1 MSYVVAR
8 LTAREWCSNLTLYK
22 KYICLYTR
30 SIANSPAPM
39 WKFPA
44 GKRRVTTQLPH
55 PPTHHSVP
63 GLLLQEPP
71 PVIHHL
77 PPVPR
82 CQLLLVGV
90 LHVRPR
96 VVAVLLPAV
105 PERRHLHW
113 VSMQKIALDRG
124 PGWRLGCLQCQTY
137 LSGAGA
143 PVLGLV
149 EAVGEPLVLGCA
161 GQLCSCSRYT
171 RITGKRIGVAYLR
184 IRCG

>member
-77 PPVPR
+77 FQGASYSLSASFMSVR
-82 CQLLLVGV
+82 VSLLCFCQQS
-90 LHVRPR
+90 RN
-96 VVAVLLPAV
+96 AV
-105 PERRHLHW
+105 
-113 VSMQKIALDRG
+113 I
-124 PGWRLGCLQCQTY
+124 CI
-137 LSGAGA
+137 
-143 PVLGLV
+143 GL
-149 EAVGEPLVLGCA
+149 AC
-161 GQLCSCSRYT
+161 
-171 RITGKRIGVAYLR
+171 KK
-184 IRCG
+184 